1 MLTKYKRN
9 DTPWGRV
16 HLQPHPV
23 MAAELAYFLQDVVL
37 YVNTYCQIESLTLGP
52 REGRLALDLM
62 PSLDDVPWM
71 EYWKASPQ
79 NPTGLTKED
88 INQEARWQL
97 AALEIGAIEGNVVPS
112 LVHSAL
118 GRTVH
123 MNCIHTLSKCQFKNT
138 PIVAG
143 ANVTMLETVM
153 DNERRDR
160 QTDLD
165 LMMMRE
171 TEGTIMWLGQN
182 VAFRQ
187 GVESVKPI
195 VIPGG
200 FLVSTTQAYAIAG
213 GPDLHV
219 PQTPATPASEVPL
232 DETQAP
238 AVEPW
243 PSTGPPEPDEPPP
256 PPPPFSMAP
265 TESHRVD
272 PPPPPPAEERG
283 KNKMPKEGGASGS
296 RGRWKRESG
305 DQTGL
310 GGTPAGPGHLTLPPV
325 NPDPL
330 NLIPSVLR
338 EPQHDPTDGEGI
350 VSLTLGKPEIKKEAT
365 GPERGPKRG
374 LLKHVFENCASSCP
388 AARNHDDYG
397 LPVPQLNNPED
408 TPGVLKSFD
417 SQDVWRC
424 YASGFTGW
432 KDYEDMYDTWKKIK
446 QVAKTTQFWDRPPG
460 AMTPPNRLDYPWT
473 SKQIG
478 RGREYVTLEKCWCMY
493 PKPDGDVN
501 MGLWVC
507 VQLDPE
513 AVEPSPDDS
522 PFAMDATPVAEGAR
536 TEEGVRGTD
545 ANSIVAGYGVRQNN
559 AGWVN
564 AIAFDLSKLSRRVD
578 NSFIC
583 SWAGFDKEYY
593 ENAQAKGERNDKFGA
608 PFFMQL
614 VSDEYLHSQIGVS
627 FQGSEGELQMGFSTD
642 KAVTPRDE
650 SGVGARET
658 LTPEGG
664 VARMATSSPAE
675 LQPLGDPLVED
686 ILPPETPNDECVRMI
701 LKNHNGDV
709 AEIKSKKPIEIITDL
724 NDPLVAQWMAVH
736 GTKGTPGYLFWGWA
750 GRDEKNARNR

>member
-1 MLTKYKRN
+1 MQNYGVVCLPCAKPDGFLGTMLTKHKRN

-16 HLQPHPV
+16 HSQPHPV

-62 PSLDDVPWM
+62 PSSDDVPWM

-171 TEGTIMWLGQN
+171 TEGTIMWLGLN

-187 GVESVKPI
+187 AVESVKPI

-272 PPPPPPAEERG
+272 PPPSPPAEERG

-473 SKQIG
+473 SK
-478 RGREYVTLEKCWCMY
+478 
-493 PKPDGDVN
+493 
-501 MGLWVC
+501 
-507 VQLDPE
+507 
-513 AVEPSPDDS
+513 
-522 PFAMDATPVAEGAR
+522 
-536 TEEGVRGTD
+536 
-545 ANSIVAGYGVRQNN
+545 
-559 AGWVN
+559 
-564 AIAFDLSKLSRRVD
+564 
-578 NSFIC
+578 
-583 SWAGFDKEYY
+583 
-593 ENAQAKGERNDKFGA
+593 
-608 PFFMQL
+608 
-614 VSDEYLHSQIGVS
+614 
-627 FQGSEGELQMGFSTD
+627 
-642 KAVTPRDE
+642 
-650 SGVGARET
+650 
-658 LTPEGG
+658 
-664 VARMATSSPAE
+664 
-675 LQPLGDPLVED
+675 
-686 ILPPETPNDECVRMI
+686 
-701 LKNHNGDV
+701 
-709 AEIKSKKPIEIITDL
+709 
-724 NDPLVAQWMAVH
+724 
-736 GTKGTPGYLFWGWA
+736 
-750 GRDEKNARNR
+750 